1 MAQTS
6 HQGQKV
12 RSEAQ
17 SAQSHWHHCHI
28 SSAAIIAALPFF
40 STHDEQFSIFHIFG
54 VST

>member
-17 SAQSHWHHCHI
+17 SAKSQWHRCHI
-28 SSAAIIAALPFF
+28 FSAAIIAALPFF
-40 STHDEQFSIFHIFG
+40 SMRDEQFSISAIFG